1 MSCVFCYMFW
11 ISHKQR
17 EDFLGEIAVV
27 LFHVQVDFEVTPTQA
42 VRGKE
47 KEQRDEQQ
55 QEAPQSLASDV
66 PETMTPDEAENLL
79 SSR

>member
-1 MSCVFCYMFW
+1 M
-11 ISHKQR
+11 
-17 EDFLGEIAVV
+17 GEFAVI
-27 LFHVQVDFEVTPTQA
+27 LFHVQVAFEVTPTKA
-42 VRGKE
+42 ERVKE
-47 KEQRDEQQ
+47 KEQRDDQQ